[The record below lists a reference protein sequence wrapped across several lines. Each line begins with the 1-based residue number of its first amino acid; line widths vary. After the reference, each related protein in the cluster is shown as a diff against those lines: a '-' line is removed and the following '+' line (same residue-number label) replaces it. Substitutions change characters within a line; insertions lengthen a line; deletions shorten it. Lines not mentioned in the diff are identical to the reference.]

1 MAGRKL
7 DRPIDL
13 PERGPAGELADIPV
27 QERVSVDTWI
37 ERPDL
42 ATGNRTFIAA
52 GGRVP
57 FGLESFP
64 RTPA

>member
-1 MAGRKL
+1 MGRKL
-7 DRPIDL
+7 DRPIRL
-13 PERGPAGELADIPV
+13 PERGPASPNADIPT
-27 QERVSVDTWI
+27 QERVDVDTWI

-42 ATGNRTFIAA
+42 APGNRTFVAA
-52 GGRVP
+52 GDRIP

>member
-1 MAGRKL
+1 MPRKP

-13 PERGPAGELADIPV
+13 PERGPASPNAEIPV
-27 QERVSVDTWI
+27 PESVSVDTWI

-42 ATGNRTFIAA
+42 APGSRTFIAA
-52 GGRVP
+52 GDRIP